1 MLLIQLIKM
10 KHILILL
17 LSLLCAK
24 TSAQVGIMTE
34 SPKADLDING
44 DFDIR
49 GKLILRN
56 GTLLMPGKKDQVLV
70 SQGATLPPTWKTLR
84 VPEYEPNK
92 FYLIFNDSFKDSN
105 GVSFLANETSTLP
118 SPNTI
123 QNDLAKGTTL
133 TTLKTKGFKEI
144 TGLNQLFSVNSTES
158 KVYIQFETV
167 VQVQGGDA
175 GNIKYACGIFVNDKL
190 ESVRVNMLQNATST
204 GSFLTHT
211 QIGSISG
218 LLPSNN
224 HKIQVACAR
233 YNTSTSSTQ
242 RLFTIGTWAQNNLNS
257 FITQSSLKVDVYEIP
272 QNFKS
277 IFD

>member
-1 MLLIQLIKM
+1 M
-10 KHILILL
+10 KYIAILL
-17 LSLLCAK
+17 LSFLYLK
-24 TSAQVGIMTE
+24 THAQVGIVTE
-34 SPKADLDING
+34 RPKADLDVNG
-44 DFDIR
+44 DVNIR

-70 SQGATLPPTWKTLR
+70 SQGASLPPIWKTLR

-92 FYLIFNDSFKDSN
+92 FYLIFNDSFKDIS
-105 GVSFLANETSTLP
+105 GVSFPANEISTLP
-118 SPNTI
+118 STNTL

-144 TGLNQLFSVNSTES
+144 AGLDQIFSVNSTES

-167 VQVQGGDA
+167 VQVDGGSA

-190 ESVRVNMLQNATST
+190 ESVRINMLQDASSGGT
-204 GSFLTHT
+204 FLTHT

-218 LLPSNN
+218 LLPGNN
-224 HKIQVACAR
+224 HRIQVACAR
-233 YNTSTSSTQ
+233 YNTSTVA

-257 FITQSSLKVDVYEIP
+257 FNTQSSLKVDVYEIP

>member
-1 MLLIQLIKM
+1 M
-10 KHILILL
+10 KYIAILL
-17 LSLLCAK
+17 LSFLYLK
-24 TSAQVGIMTE
+24 THAQVGLMTE
-34 SPKADLDING
+34 RPKADLDVNG
-44 DFDIR
+44 DLNIR

-56 GTLLMPGKKDQVLV
+56 GALSMPGKKDQVLV
-70 SQGATLPPTWKTLR
+70 SQGASLPPVWKTLR

-92 FYLIFNDSFKDSN
+92 FYLIFNDSFKDVS
-105 GVSFLANETSTLP
+105 GVSFPADQTSALP
-118 SPNTI
+118 SNTS
-123 QNDLAKGTTL
+123 QDDLAKGTTL
-133 TTLKTKGFKEI
+133 ATLATKGFKEI
-144 TGLNQLFSVNSTES
+144 AGLNQVFSVNSTES

-167 VQVQGGDA
+167 VQVDNVNG

-190 ESVRVNMLQNATST
+190 ESVRINMLQDASSG

-218 LLPSNN
+218 LLPGSN

-233 YNTSTSSTQ
+233 YNTSTANPQ
-242 RLFTIGTWAQNNLNS
+242 RLFTIGTSAQSNLNS
-257 FITQSSLKVDVYEIP
+257 FMTQSSLKVDVYEIP